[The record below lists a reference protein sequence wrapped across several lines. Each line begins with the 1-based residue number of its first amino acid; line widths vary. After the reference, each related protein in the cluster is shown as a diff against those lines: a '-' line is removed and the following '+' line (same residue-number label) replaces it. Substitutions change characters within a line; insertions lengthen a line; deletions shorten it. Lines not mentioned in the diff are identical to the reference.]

1 MKIFI
6 TTTKDHLEA
15 DGLYIG
21 KALMKN
27 GFIHA
32 CTKELAQL
40 IIDKFDK
47 PNLYQVWLET
57 DLLEA
62 KVLFEDKFDNKVY
75 YPHIYGLINI
85 SAIIDILPMDAS
97 EVLQKKNHFKDASYF

>member
-6 TTTKDHLEA
+6 TTTKNNLDT
-15 DGLYIG
+15 DRPYIG
-21 KALMKN
+21 EALIKN

-32 CTKELAQL
+32 CTVELAHQ

-47 PNLYQVWLET
+47 KDLYQVWLDT

-62 KVLFEDKFDNKVY
+62 KVLFEDKNNNNLFF
-75 YPHIYGLINI
+75 PHIYGLINT
-85 SAIIDILPMDAS
+85 SAIIDILPMDKN
-97 EVLQKKNHFKDASYF
+97 EVLERKNHFKKASYF